1 MKLTSNTNRQLSE
14 HPHPKQALLKSSV
27 HYWAQTDHIRQVAFF
42 NTEDPHFHGFSV
54 KKKSFIVVFG
64 RLDSLWNLLWTINVV
79 ILI

>member
-54 KKKSFIVVFG
+54 KKKELYCGFWQIGFSVE
-64 RLDSLWNLLWTINVV
+64 SLVDY
-79 ILI
+79 